1 MKSVLKGLLV
11 VIVVVTGTIFWLVT
25 PEKPPSKQAFIN
37 AQVLTM
43 DATNNIAQA
52 VLVENA
58 RIVHV
63 GSDDEVQA
71 LIDNDTIVHDLGG
84 RTLMPGFVD
93 AHGHFP
99 GSGLGAIAAD
109 VSSPPVGNTT
119 TVEELQS
126 RLKQQAEKTAAGEW
140 VMGFGY
146 DDTLLAGQKH
156 PTRQQLDAVSTE
168 HPVYIMHVS
177 GHMGVANSVALEIIG
192 YDKSTPNPVGGLI
205 VKDSAGELTGLLEET
220 AHEPFVTA
228 SLNMSLPDFYTLLT
242 TAVDEYASMGVT
254 TAQSGGV
261 DMTMLKGLYT
271 AQRLGLIPFRL
282 ELWPFED
289 KMGDAIRAGEVDL
302 SEFNSDKVRTKTIKI
317 VADGSIQGFTGYLS
331 HPYHSP
337 FRDDEQYRGY
347 PTVPREKLVELVDHY
362 HSNGYQLAIHG
373 NGDASIDDII
383 YAFDLAQQ
391 KHPVEDPRMILIHS
405 QMARDDQLVD
415 MKRLGI
421 TPSFFSAH
429 TYYWGDR
436 HRDIFMGPE
445 RAMRMSP
452 TRSAKDIGLRY
463 SVHLDT
469 PVVPMTP
476 MLMVWSTANRLS
488 SNGNVIGAD
497 QRVSVLDALRAVTI
511 DAAWQ
516 VFRDKD
522 LGSIES
528 GKLADLIVLD
538 GDPLLDPL
546 ALRDLSVDKTFV
558 GGVNIFSRTQAPK
571 TADQVVS
578 TQAN

>member
-11 VIVVVTGTIFWLVT
+11 LIVVVAGTLFWLVS
-25 PEKPPSKQAFIN
+25 PEKPPSQQAFIN

-43 DATNNIAQA
+43 NATNSIAQA
-52 VLVENA
+52 VLVEND
-58 RIVHV
+58 RIVSV
-63 GSDDEVQA
+63 GSNNDIRA
-71 LIDNDTIVHDLGG
+71 LIDDDTLVHDLAG

-126 RLKQQAEKTAAGEW
+126 RLKQLAEKTPAGEW

-146 DDTLLAGQKH
+146 DDTLLKGQKH

-177 GHMGVANSVALEIIG
+177 GHMGVGNSMAFEEMG
-192 YDKSTPNPVGGLI
+192 YDKNTPNPAGGII
-205 VKDSAGELTGLLEET
+205 VKDDNGELHGLLEET
-220 AHEPFVTA
+220 AHAPFVAA
-228 SLNMSLPDFYTLLT
+228 SLEMSLPNFYALLT
-242 TAVDEYASMGVT
+242 SAVDEYASMGVT

-261 DMTMLKGLYT
+261 DMTMLKGIYA

-289 KMGDAIRAGEVDL
+289 KLGDVIRSGELNL

-331 HPYHSP
+331 HPYHTP
-337 FRDDEQYRGY
+337 FRDDEEYRGY
-347 PTVPREKLVELVDHY
+347 PVVARDKLVELVEHY
-362 HSNGYQLAIHG
+362 HTNGYQLAVHG

-383 YAFDLAQQ
+383 YAFDQAQQ

-405 QMARDDQLVD
+405 QMARDDQLVE

-436 HRDIFMGPE
+436 HRDVFMGPE

-452 TRSAKDIGLRY
+452 TRSAKDIDLRY

-476 MLMVWSTANRLS
+476 MLMVWSTVNRLS
-488 SNGNVIGAD
+488 SNGNVIGAE
-497 QRVSVLDALRAVTI
+497 QRIPVMDALRAVTI

-522 LGSIES
+522 LGSIEN
-528 GKLADLIVLD
+528 GKLADLVVLD
-538 GDPLLDPL
+538 GNPLLDPL
-546 ALRDLSVDKTFV
+546 ALKDLSVEQTFV
-558 GGVNIFSRTQAPK
+558 GGVNIFSRA
-571 TADQVVS
+571 
-578 TQAN
+578 AN